1 MGKFSTYKRFLLNDD
16 ISRYEPGK
24 TLPGQKFLEEIEHDF
39 IEPTAKFLLDEPALQ
54 LMASERCT
62 DEQYFKVLGQFWNFE
77 RSVGALHANWLLGYK
92 LGPNGEYQ
100 EVEYMEVRQIWEE
113 FKHARLYEDAVLRLG
128 YLDSRWEFH
137 AHPFCQLIPEG
148 MALLNFLQGM
158 SRYPIPVR
166 AAANHLASEAPFI
179 GWFEKAGRVV
189 RNPLVAGSFGAQVL
203 EETGHANIGRYVV
216 MKYADTSELQAMCR
230 WACQMTLDYT
240 KRFGIALYD
249 WLQKEEASQLAVV
262 EQWHK
267 RSGKSR

>member
-1 MGKFSTYKRFLLNDD
+1 MGKFSTYKRFLLDD
-16 ISRYEPGK
+16 DVGRHETGK
-24 TLPGQKFLEEIEHDF
+24 TLPGHKFLEEVERAY
-39 IEPTAKFLLDEPALQ
+39 IEPTAKVLLEDPTLA

-113 FKHARLYEDAVLRLG
+113 FKHARLYEDAILRLG

-137 AHPFCQLIPEG
+137 SHPLCQLIPEG

-166 AAANHLASEAPFI
+166 AAANHLASEAPFVT
-179 GWFEKAGRVV
+179 WFEKAGRVV
-189 RNPLVAGSFGAQVL
+189 RNQIIAGAFGSQVL

-216 MKYADTSELQAMCR
+216 MKYADTSEIQAMCR
-230 WACQMTLDYT
+230 WACQLTLDYT
-240 KRFGIALYD
+240 QRFGIALYR
-249 WLQKEEASQLAVV
+249 WLQEDQYDQLAVV
-262 EQWHK
+262 DRWHRGGSRK
-267 RSGKSR
+267 R